1 MGASQVISQP
11 NNNGCTEDKILLEGP
26 RSYLVLGVDDELPER
41 LKDDGVEEGQVVEAA
56 LPAQHELYGK

>member
-1 MGASQVISQP
+1 MDAP
-11 NNNGCTEDKILLEGP
+11 KIKGP

-41 LKDDGVEEGQVVEAA
+41 LEDDWVEEGQVVEAA